1 MRHHVDHRTLG
12 RYGSHRKLMLGN
24 MAASLFL
31 NGSITTTVTRAKEL
45 RRVAEKLITRAKG
58 GSVHDIRVV
67 FSKMPHKEAAT
78 KLFAEIAP
86 KYKSFD
92 KGGYTRIVKLGA
104 RKGDGSP
111 MAVIELVNREQPAA
125 TTTEAEQK

>member
-1 MRHHVDHRTLG
+1 
-12 RYGSHRKLMLGN
+12 MLGN

-31 NGSITTTVTRAKEL
+31 NGNITTTVTRAKEL

-67 FSKMPHKEAAT
+67 FAKMPHKAAAT
-78 KLFAEIAP
+78 KLFQEIAP

-111 MAVIELVNREQPAA
+111 MAVIELVEREQK
-125 TTTEAEQK
+125 EEEQK